1 VLKKSDSQFLEA
13 YTQIMKRIVFLT
25 CDNLDGYVTDDEL
38 TLAPLKKA
46 GWSVDVISWTSDCDW
61 SVYRA
66 ALVRTTWD
74 YTQHLDQFLE
84 KMKLISSRT
93 QLINSFDIIIWNS
106 RKNYLK
112 DLTTWGLKTIPT
124 TFEWPQDWNQLFRQW
139 QTGTLMVKPQVGANS
154 VGTYMITPSNI
165 PSSPLFNEAP
175 LIQPFREKIFTE
187 GELSFHFFGGK
198 YSHTVRK
205 IPKRGD
211 YRVQEEHGGTI
222 LSENPSA
229 DDLEQAIK
237 IYQTVEMNLKQPT
250 LFHRVDVV
258 KNSKNQMEIME
269 VELVEPSLYFRT
281 NKDAPQNFIKAL
293 ELFLR

>member
-1 VLKKSDSQFLEA
+1 
-13 YTQIMKRIVFLT
+13 MKRIVFLS

-46 GWSVDVISWTSDCDW
+46 GWSVDVLSWTADCDW

-66 ALVRTTWD
+66 AIVRTTWD
-74 YTQHLDQFLE
+74 YTKRLDEFLE
-84 KMKLISSRT
+84 KMKLIASQT
-93 QLINSFDIIIWNS
+93 QLINSLDTVIWNS
-106 RKNYLK
+106 RKKYLK
-112 DLTTWGLKTIPT
+112 DLSHWGLKTIPT
-124 TFEWPQDWNQLFRQW
+124 AFTWPQDWNQIFSDW
-139 QTGTLMVKPQVGANS
+139 KTGTLMVKPQVGANS
-154 VGTYMITPSNI
+154 VGTYMITPTNI

-187 GELSFHFFGGK
+187 GELSFHFFAGQ

-205 IPKRGD
+205 IPKSGD

-229 DDLEQAIK
+229 EDLAQATE
-237 IYQTVEMNLKQPT
+237 IYQTVEKNLKAPT

-258 KNSKNQMEIME
+258 KNSNNEMEIME

-281 NKDAPQNFIKAL
+281 HKEAPQNFVNAL
-293 ELFLR
+293 NSFLR

>member
-1 VLKKSDSQFLEA
+1 
-13 YTQIMKRIVFLT
+13 MKRIVFLS

-46 GWSVDVISWTSDCDW
+46 GWSVDVKSWTADCDW
-61 SVYRA
+61 SVYSA
-66 ALVRTTWD
+66 ALIRTTWD
-74 YTQHLDQFLE
+74 YTLRLDAFLE
-84 KMKLISSRT
+84 KMKLISVQT
-93 QLINSFDIIIWNS
+93 QLINSIDTVIWNS

-112 DLTTWGLKTIPT
+112 DLSTWGLRTIPT
-124 TFEWPQDWNQLFRQW
+124 AFEWPQDWNQLFSEW
-139 QTGTLMVKPQVGANS
+139 QTGTLMAKPQVGANS
-154 VGTYMITPSNI
+154 VGTYMVTPTNI
-165 PSSPLFNEAP
+165 PSSPLFSEAP
-175 LIQPFREKIFTE
+175 LIQPFREKIFSE
-187 GELSFHFFGGK
+187 GELSFHFFAGQ

-229 DDLEQAIK
+229 ADLAQATE
-237 IYQTVEMNLKQPT
+237 IYQTVEKNLKTPT

-258 KNSKNQMEIME
+258 KNSKNEMEIME

-281 NKDAPQNFIKAL
+281 HKDAPHNFVKAL
-293 ELFLR
+293 NTFLR